1 MHVTIISRSGLKYI
15 DEKIQ
20 EFIRFLS
27 YIWNMSKNLDESGLK
42 SIFSEYDLFFI
53 DIWGVVHNG
62 IKLHENAVKVLNELS
77 TNEKKFILLTNAP
90 RPNLTVINTL
100 KKMGLNDFSDTVF
113 TSGEAS
119 KRYLLENFNNKK
131 FFHIGPPRDFDLFKT
146 FEDNKV
152 LNIDDSDYLLCSG
165 LFEEHEDD
173 LGYYKNLLSKHI
185 TKKMICT
192 NPDLIVDRGDKREYC
207 AGSIAK
213 SFEEINGEVIY
224 FGKPYPPVYEIAA
237 DVNNK
242 KILCIGD
249 NLNTDIKGANIQN
262 FDSLLITGGIHRQEI
277 LKLSIDNVLKN
288 YETKINYF
296 QKELKWWKS

>member
-1 MHVTIISRSGLKYI
+1 MHVTIISRSALKYI
-15 DEKIQ
+15 GEKIQ
-20 EFIRFLS
+20 EFVRFLS
-27 YIWNMSKNLDESGLK
+27 YISNMSKNLEESGLK
-42 SIFSEYDLFFI
+42 SIVSEYDLFFI

-62 IKLHENAVKVLNELS
+62 IKLNENAVKVLEELS
-77 TNEKKFILLTNAP
+77 KNEKKFILLTNAP

-100 KKMGLNDFSDTVF
+100 KKMGLNNYSDTVF

-119 KRYLLENFNNKK
+119 RRYLLENFTNKK
-131 FFHIGPPRDFDLFKT
+131 FFHLGPPRDFDLFKT
-146 FEDNKV
+146 FQDNKV
-152 LNIDDSDYLLCSG
+152 LNIEDSDYLLCSG
-165 LFEEHEDD
+165 LFENHEDD
-173 LGYYKNLLSKHI
+173 LGYYKTFLSKHT

-192 NPDLIVDRGDKREYC
+192 NPDLIVDRGNKREYC

-213 SFEEINGEVIY
+213 SFEEIDGKVIY

-237 DVNNK
+237 DINNK

-277 LKLSIDNVLKN
+277 SKLSINNVLKN
-288 YETKINYF
+288 YDVKINYF
-296 QKELKWWKS
+296 QKELKW